1 MEFIRQAVE
10 RARERDAGSAVASPR
25 IAPARASAGVA
36 PTIARRTE
44 RSAVQAPFI
53 GGGAGRSVELDSA
66 HLEAN
71 RIIAH
76 DRDDPRSRAFDVLR
90 TQVLQSMDMRS
101 WRLLAVTSPTAGC
114 GKTLTAVNLALSIA
128 RHPERSVMLVDLD
141 LQKPRVAG
149 ILGLPGDH
157 GVMDALVGR
166 CDLAT
171 AIVNAQIGPYQLP
184 VLACERSVSSSSE
197 WMASRALSGI
207 LQDLKNGD
215 AKRIVV
221 IDLPPLLAGDN
232 VMSLLPHIDCTLF
245 VTAVGVSKTAEI
257 KECNKHLQS
266 TSVVRVVVNKAADVS
281 SQYFYY

>member
-10 RARERDAGSAVASPR
+10 RARERDAGSAVTSPR
-25 IAPARASAGVA
+25 VAPARASAGVA
-36 PTIARRTE
+36 SPSVARRP
-44 RSAVQAPFI
+44 AVQAPFI
-53 GGGAGRSVELDSA
+53 GGAGAGRSVELDSA
-66 HLEAN
+66 HLEAH

-171 AIVNAQIGPYQLP
+171 ATVNAQIGPYQLP

-207 LQDLKNGD
+207 LQDLKNHD